1 MRFMDTYVKGVNQ
14 TLAIATWE
22 VAVGQRD
29 VVAERK
35 RQQET
40 ATEGLLQLNRIAKT
54 IRAQKLKELYDGD
67 EAMYEE
73 ELTAKG
79 LTFRKERL

>member
-1 MRFMDTYVKGVNQ
+1 MDTYVRDMDN

-22 VAVGQRD
+22 VSVGQRD
-29 VVAERK
+29 ALAERK

-40 ATEGLLQLNRIAKT
+40 ATEGLLQLNKAAKT
-54 IRAQKLKELYDGD
+54 LRTQKLKELYLQDD
-67 EAMYEE
+67 AMYEA